1 MGFGPQ
7 LVDIDGNGTKD
18 IVSGSWPGEIYL
30 FKRKPIG
37 VYSAPE
43 KLKDASGRLIKVGSA
58 SAVAIADWDNDG
70 DFDLVIGN
78 IEGAVF
84 RVTNVGTTQ
93 RPSFQAPER
102 LNAGNKPI
110 SVGGGD
116 AGPCLADWDGDGK
129 LDLLLGSGS
138 GSVVWHRNIGEKNK
152 PELDAARTLVEAT
165 TSEPQGKAQLDNP
178 QRSGMRSKVAVADW
192 NGDGRLDLIVGDFVS
207 GEERKYHGWVWVYL
221 RKSLAVTAQVTP

>member
-43 KLKDASGRLIKVGSA
+43 KLKDASGAFIKIGSA
-58 SAVAIADWDNDG
+58 SAVAMADWDNDG
-70 DFDLVIGN
+70 DLDLLIGN
-78 IEGAVF
+78 IEGVVF
-84 RVTNVGTTQ
+84 RSFNDGTSQ
-93 RPSFQAPER
+93 KPSFRTPEK
-102 LNAGNKPI
+102 LSAGGKPI
-110 SVGGGD
+110 AVSGGD
-116 AGPCLADWDGDGK
+116 AGPCLADWDGDDK

-138 GSVVWHRNIGEKNK
+138 GSVVWHRNIGEKHK
-152 PELDAARTLVEAT
+152 PELEAARTLVEGTNA
-165 TSEPQGKAQLDNP
+165 EPQGKAQFDNP

-192 NGDGRLDLIVGDFVS
+192 NGDGKLDLLVGDFAS
-207 GEERKYHGWVWVYL
+207 GAERKYHGWVWVYL
-221 RKSLAVTAQVTP
+221 RKSPAVTAQVAP